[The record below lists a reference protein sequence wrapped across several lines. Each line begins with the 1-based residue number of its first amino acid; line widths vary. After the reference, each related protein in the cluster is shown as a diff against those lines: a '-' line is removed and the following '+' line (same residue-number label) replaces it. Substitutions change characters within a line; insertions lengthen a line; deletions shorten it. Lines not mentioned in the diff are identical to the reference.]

1 MTNGATKVAVLD
13 TDGLLYYRTIGEL
26 LTDLAIPDQSS
37 IRASTSVYGIT
48 KLSNSVTS
56 TSETTAATRYA
67 VKNALDKAKEYCD
80 NEIIVAI
87 NNNNY

>member
-1 MTNGATKVAVLD
+1 MTNGATKIAVLD
-13 TDGLLYYRTIGEL
+13 TDGWLYYRTIGEL

-48 KLSNSVTS
+48 RLSNSVTS
-56 TSETTAATRYA
+56 TSKTMAATPYA

-80 NEIIVAI
+80 GAIITAI
-87 NNNNY
+87 NSSY